1 MDFNL
6 PGYFSYEQ
14 MFSVMRD
21 LGLKHDEL
29 EQGFRRM
36 VFNVIGR
43 NQDDHTKN
51 VEFLM
56 DDDGSWSLAPAFDM
70 TYSFSTD
77 SKWVSKHQM
86 TINGKNDNFVLDDLL
101 KVAQDNRI
109 KNAKDIIAAI
119 NERFLHFEE
128 YMEPDI
134 PEERI
139 ESMKSTLRTSIL
151 P

>member
-6 PGYFSYEQ
+6 AGYYSYEQ

-21 LGLKHDEL
+21 LGLKHDDL
-29 EQGFRRM
+29 VQGFRRM

-56 DDDGSWSLAPAFDM
+56 DKDGDWRLAPAFDM
-70 TYSFSTD
+70 THSFRTD
-77 SKWVSKHQM
+77 SPWVSKHQM

-101 KVAQDNRI
+101 KVARENRI
-109 KNAKDIIAAI
+109 KNATDIVESIRD
-119 NERFLHFEE
+119 RFLHFEE
-128 YMEPDI
+128 YMDPDI
-134 PEERI
+134 PEAKI
-139 ESMKSTLRTSIL
+139 QSMKSSLRTSIS
-151 P
+151 